1 MNSTIPTLAPNDG
14 ALAVA
19 QLQDTL
25 RQLRQLCSAH
35 PELNTVDALLARL
48 EANGHDIDTILSA
61 GLQELHAVH
70 EGLSTALMLLDHAG
84 EVALPGNGLYSLLQ
98 PLNQRFQQALM
109 RVNDLI

>member
-1 MNSTIPTLAPNDG
+1 MSATIPPLALNDG
-14 ALAVA
+14 TLAVA

-25 RQLRQLCSAH
+25 RQLRQLCSTH
-35 PELNTVDALLARL
+35 PELSAVEALLARL
-48 EANGHDIDTILSA
+48 ETNGHDIDTILCA

-70 EGLSTALMLLDHAG
+70 DGLSTALMLLDHAG
-84 EVALPGNGLYSLLQ
+84 ETALSGNGLYSLLQ